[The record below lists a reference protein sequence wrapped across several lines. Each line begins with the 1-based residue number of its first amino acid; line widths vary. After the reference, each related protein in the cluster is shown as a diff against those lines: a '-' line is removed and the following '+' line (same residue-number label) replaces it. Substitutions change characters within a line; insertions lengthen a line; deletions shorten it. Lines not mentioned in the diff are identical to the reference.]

1 MGIFADAAD
10 KVKAEREAAG
20 WKPPAPMPEPVTPIT
35 PPPVYRLFALKDGR
49 EYDVRYLAGRC
60 CSGSEGG
67 RGLLYHA
74 VTIRGL
80 DGGDALCGAKPGF
93 RSAGFAR
100 PHPSQE
106 AVVTCPR
113 CLSKIKKMKS

>member
-10 KVKAEREAAG
+10 KVKAEQEAAG
-20 WKPPAPMPEPVTPIT
+20 FKWA
-35 PPPVYRLFALKDGR
+35 PPPVVTKPEPAPPVSRRFTLKDGT

-80 DGGDALCGAKPGF
+80 DGGDAICGAKPGF

-100 PHPSQE
+100 PHPNKA

-113 CLSKIKKMKS
+113 CLRRIAKLNI

>member
-10 KVKAEREAAG
+10 KVKTEMQAAG
-20 WKPPAPMPEPVTPIT
+20 WKPPVYVEIETPN
-35 PPPVYRLFALKDGR
+35 PPPVYRRFALKDGT

-106 AVVTCPR
+106 AIVTCPR